1 MKNLRGKRVLVTVP
15 ELKKSAIEI
24 SAKDEEM
31 MMQEAMKK
39 WEKIEVFA
47 VGDEVEDIKKGDM
60 VYVQTY
66 ALESGEKIS
75 IDDHMRILV
84 PENSIAIVW

>member
-15 ELKKSAIEI
+15 EFKKSAIEI
-24 SAKDEEM
+24 SANDQEK
-31 MMQEAMKK
+31 MMQEAMTNRK
-39 WEKIEVFA
+39 KIEVFS

>member
-47 VGDEVEDIKKGDM
+47 VGNEVEGLKKGDM

-84 PENSIAIVW
+84 PENAIAIIW

>member
-1 MKNLRGKRVLVTVP
+1 MKTLRGKRVLVTVP

-31 MMQEAMKK
+31 IMQEAMKK

-47 VGDEVEDIKKGDM
+47 VGDEVDGINKGDM

-84 PENSIAIVW
+84 PENAIAIVW

>member
-47 VGDEVEDIKKGDM
+47 VGDEVEGVKKGDM

>member
-1 MKNLRGKRVLVTVP
+1 MTHFTVERVVVSEP
-15 ELKKSAIEI
+15 ESKKSGIEI
-24 SAKDEEM
+24 AAQDEDM
-31 MMQEAMKK
+31 MIQEAMKK

>member
-47 VGDEVEDIKKGDM
+47 VGDEVEGVKKGDM

-84 PENSIAIVW
+84 PENAIAIVW